1 MSGKVLFVAAHTV
14 KRKGQPWSGTLD
26 DVVELATN
34 AEMILAEALGEPCH
48 SNLIFAFTENRTS
61 AYASVEEFKDQFVES
76 DVPSV
81 KNLMIFTKPDGT
93 SFVGASM
100 YLGMHP
106 SSAPSIE
113 VTGDEQ
119 ALVYGIAARL
129 ETLFP
134 EQAGVRKQSLRR
146 RGDPEPAAPVPW
158 MRRARERVGAF
169 GLIAITAAV
178 TAAVTVTV
186 TVLITKALG

>member
-1 MSGKVLFVAAHTV
+1 
-14 KRKGQPWSGTLD
+14 
-26 DVVELATN
+26 
-34 AEMILAEALGEPCH
+34 
-48 SNLIFAFTENRTS
+48 
-61 AYASVEEFKDQFVES
+61 
-76 DVPSV
+76 
-81 KNLMIFTKPDGT
+81 
-93 SFVGASM
+93 
-100 YLGMHP
+100 MHP